1 MENNKTLY
9 TSFTKLALKV
19 AMSKGMTL
27 KKAKE
32 IVIQKFELHPFEKMI
47 ISLIDEKKNNKK
59 RNKHFIG

>member
-47 ISLIDEKKNNKK
+47 ISLIDEKK
-59 RNKHFIG
+59 